1 MEANLSPE
9 NLNEL
14 PSGYPPP
21 LNLSWC
27 CCQLENRRKSSKL
40 VWLGNDQWNHAVWK
54 LLLNSCR
61 DKSSING
68 FSRARQLKRP
78 KMPISETRINF
89 HNWKKI
95 WMKNEVDTSSTPCI
109 TFSTGCIQ
117 IASTDLITT
126 FHVSSVHA
134 VHSSTCTTWRPCYT
148 TQSISNTMNIDLQHL
163 LYACIT
169 QIHTVPKRACIGP
182 NHNHY
187 LKITLL

>member
-1 MEANLSPE
+1 MES
-9 NLNEL
+9 
-14 PSGYPPP
+14 
-21 LNLSWC
+21 C
-27 CCQLENRRKSSKL
+27 K
-40 VWLGNDQWNHAVWK
+40 VWK
-54 LLLNSCR
+54 LLFNSCW

-68 FSRARQLKRP
+68 FSMARQLKRL

-95 WMKNEVDTSSTPCI
+95 WMKNEVDTSSTSHSAQDALKLLP
-109 TFSTGCIQ
+109 Q
-117 IASTDLITT
+117 ILSRPSLC
-126 FHVSSVHA
+126 SVHA

-148 TQSISNTMNIDLQHL
+148 TQRISNTMNIDLQHL

-187 LKITLL
+187 LKVTHYCKALFPCLGQIIQLYQHVISWMFYVPKILL